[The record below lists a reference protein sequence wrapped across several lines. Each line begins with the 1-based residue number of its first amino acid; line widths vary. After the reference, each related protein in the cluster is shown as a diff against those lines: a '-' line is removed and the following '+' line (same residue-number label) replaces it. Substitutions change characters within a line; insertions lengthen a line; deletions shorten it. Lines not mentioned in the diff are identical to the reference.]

1 MRREGEAQLPNDCS
15 GFEATKEL
23 FLFDYKAIAEM
34 EDIPPALV
42 LNWDPT
48 GINIVPGSS

>member
-34 EDIPPALV
+34 EEILLALV
-42 LNWDPT
+42 VNWDHT
-48 GINIVPGSS
+48 GISIVPGSL